1 MTSKMYRVEA
11 LRGDT
16 VVSVKPGWGVT
27 SGDAVD
33 GVKGQFDHI
42 GVKYEGLRSVLA
54 NNIYH
59 ASLID
64 GK

>member
-33 GVKGQFDHI
+33 GVKGQFA
-42 GVKYEGLRSVLA
+42 GVKYDGLRAVLA